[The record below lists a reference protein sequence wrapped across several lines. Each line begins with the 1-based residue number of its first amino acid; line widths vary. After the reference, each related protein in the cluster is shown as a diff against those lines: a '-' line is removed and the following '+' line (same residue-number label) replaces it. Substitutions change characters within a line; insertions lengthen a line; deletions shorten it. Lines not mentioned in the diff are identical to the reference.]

1 MFDTDL
7 LASLCIAE
15 NRSCWRKKAARLS
28 SFIRRPVT
36 RLSCLVGQRVKMFRI
51 FRVKMLSKFW
61 GVGLVFRAFGME
73 FDGGQDRAIR
83 FA

>member
-28 SFIRRPVT
+28 SFIVVSQASDAAQLPCRTASENVSD
-36 RLSCLVGQRVKMFRI
+36 LSSENVV
-51 FRVKMLSKFW
+51 
-61 GVGLVFRAFGME
+61 
-73 FDGGQDRAIR
+73 
-83 FA
+83 